1 MYALVENNQITKYLN
16 GNKGI
21 TIGENQ
27 YPKSIFRLWTEEER
41 NAIGIYTVQI
51 DSTNK
56 KNEEYY
62 INTDITYAYADGVVT
77 GSYGTPTAK
86 NLDDT
91 LYTAQDETDGL
102 IPEGKSVGDVAAD
115 GLKTQHKRAIKQ
127 QAAGL
132 LAPTDWYVVKA
143 SEVADYTVPA
153 DITTFRA
160 AVRTK
165 SNEMETMIDGA
176 AEVDALAALY
186 ENTNTGTEENPSYSR
201 PLGQFPE
208 SPVE

>member
-27 YPKSIFRLWTEEER
+27 YPKSIFILWTEEER

-62 INTDITYAYADGVVT
+62 INTDITYAYADGAVT

-102 IPEGKSVGDVAAD
+102 IPEGKSVGDVAIE
-115 GLKTQHKRAIKQ
+115 GLKSIKKRIIKQ
-127 QAAGL
+127 QASGL
-132 LAPTDWYVVKA
+132 LTPTDWYVVKA
-143 SEVADYTVPA
+143 SEVADYSVPT
-153 DITTFRA
+153 DIATYRTNVRA
-160 AVRTK
+160 K
-165 SNEMETMIDGA
+165 SNEMESQIDA
-176 AEVDALAALY
+176 CTTVDELEALY
-186 ENTNTGTEENPSYSR
+186 VYTETDGVISR
-201 PLGQFPE
+201 PLAEFPE
-208 SPVE
+208 EI

>member
-62 INTDITYAYADGVVT
+62 INTDITYAYADGAVT

-102 IPEGKSVGDVAAD
+102 IPEDKSVGDVATD
-115 GLKTQHKRAIKQ
+115 GLKTQRKRVIKQ

-165 SNEMETMIDGA
+165 SNEMETMIDGVA
-176 AEVDALAALY
+176 DVDALEALY
-186 ENTNTGTEENPSYSR
+186 TYTNTGTEENPNYTR
-201 PLGQFPE
+201 PLGEFPE

>member
-27 YPKSIFRLWTEEER
+27 YSKSIFRLWTEEER

-62 INTDITYAYADGVVT
+62 INTDITYAYADGAVT

-102 IPEGKSVGDVAAD
+102 IPEDKSVGDVAAD
-115 GLKTQHKRAIKQ
+115 GLKTQHKRVIKQ

-143 SEVADYTVPA
+143 SEVSGYTVPA

-165 SNEMETMIDGA
+165 SNEMETMINGVAD
-176 AEVDALAALY
+176 VDALEALY
-186 ENTNTGTEENPSYSR
+186 QYTNTGTEETPDYTR
-201 PLGQFPE
+201 PLGEFPE